1 MANSV
6 EFVPDQ
12 AKTEAV
18 EAHVIWMTTG
28 LGCDGDSVA
37 MTSAVDPSL
46 EDIITQAIPG
56 MPKVIVHNPV
66 LAYEN
71 GDEFMQAWY
80 DAEAGKLDPF
90 VLIVEGSIPNE
101 ELSGEGHWAAMGTDP
116 QTGQPITTNEWVDR
130 LAPKAAA
137 VVALGTCATYGG
149 IPAMKNNPTGAMGVA
164 DYLGWDWK
172 SAAGLPVVNIPGCPV
187 QPDNTTES
195 LLYLALHLA
204 GRAPVPDLDDAHRP
218 TWLFGRTVRESCNR
232 GGFSEQGEFATEY
245 GSDHR
250 CMVKLGCKG
259 PVVKCNV
266 PVRGWQS
273 GVGGCPN
280 VGGICMACTMP
291 GFPDKYMPFMDEDT
305 WGGVASSYREV
316 HDRTDRSRVP
326 QAEHPQQVRQGT
338 GMEKARQ
345 SAQHGLQVPIRR
357 LRAARVLGDQLR
369 RKRRQPTWQ
378 AQRLRRHRRRS
389 PSRRCPG
396 IRSPGSW
403 AASGFIPRSTSTPR
417 RWRSVT
423 RPR

>member
-1 MANSV
+1 MANAV

-46 EDIITQAIPG
+46 EDIVTQAIPG

-101 ELSGEGHWAAMGTDP
+101 ELSGEGYWAAMGTDP
-116 QTGQPITTNEWVDR
+116 TAGQPITTNEWVDR

-172 SAAGLPVVNIPGCPV
+172 SSC
-187 QPDNTTES
+187 
-195 LLYLALHLA
+195 
-204 GRAPVPDLDDAHRP
+204 RA
-218 TWLFGRTVRESCNR
+218 C
-232 GGFSEQGEFATEY
+232 
-245 GSDHR
+245 
-250 CMVKLGCKG
+250 
-259 PVVKCNV
+259 
-266 PVRGWQS
+266 
-273 GVGGCPN
+273 
-280 VGGICMACTMP
+280 
-291 GFPDKYMPFMDEDT
+291 
-305 WGGVASSYREV
+305 
-316 HDRTDRSRVP
+316 
-326 QAEHPQQVRQGT
+326 
-338 GMEKARQ
+338 
-345 SAQHGLQVPIRR
+345 
-357 LRAARVLGDQLR
+357 
-369 RKRRQPTWQ
+369 
-378 AQRLRRHRRRS
+378 
-389 PSRRCPG
+389 
-396 IRSPGSW
+396 
-403 AASGFIPRSTSTPR
+403 
-417 RWRSVT
+417 RW
-423 RPR
+423 

>member
-1 MANSV
+1 MANAV

-46 EDIITQAIPG
+46 EDIVTQAIPG

-101 ELSGEGHWAAMGTDP
+101 ELSGEGYWAAMGTDP
-116 QTGQPITTNEWVDR
+116 DTGQPITTNEWVDR

-172 SAAGLPVVNIPGCPV
+172 SSAGLPVVNIPGCP
-187 QPDNTTES
+187 
-195 LLYLALHLA
+195 
-204 GRAPVPDLDDAHRP
+204 
-218 TWLFGRTVRESCNR
+218 
-232 GGFSEQGEFATEY
+232 
-245 GSDHR
+245 
-250 CMVKLGCKG
+250 
-259 PVVKCNV
+259 
-266 PVRGWQS
+266 
-273 GVGGCPN
+273 
-280 VGGICMACTMP
+280 
-291 GFPDKYMPFMDEDT
+291 
-305 WGGVASSYREV
+305 
-316 HDRTDRSRVP
+316 
-326 QAEHPQQVRQGT
+326 
-338 GMEKARQ
+338 
-345 SAQHGLQVPIRR
+345 
-357 LRAARVLGDQLR
+357 
-369 RKRRQPTWQ
+369 
-378 AQRLRRHRRRS
+378 
-389 PSRRCPG
+389 
-396 IRSPGSW
+396 
-403 AASGFIPRSTSTPR
+403 
-417 RWRSVT
+417 
-423 RPR
+423 

>member
-1 MANSV
+1 MANGV

-46 EDIITQAIPG
+46 EDIVTQAIPG

-101 ELSGEGHWAAMGTDP
+101 ELSGEGYWAAMGNDP
-116 QTGQPITTNEWVDR
+116 DTGQPITTNEWVDR

-149 IPAMKNNPTGAMGVA
+149 IPAMKNNPTGAMGLRRLPR
-164 DYLGWDWK
+164 LGLEVERRPAGGQHPGLPGPARQHDRVPALPGAASRRAAPRCPIWTRRTGRRGC
-172 SAAGLPVVNIPGCPV
+172 SAAPFA
-187 QPDNTTES
+187 S
-195 LLYLALHLA
+195 
-204 GRAPVPDLDDAHRP
+204 R
-218 TWLFGRTVRESCNR
+218 CNR
-232 GGFSEQGEFATEY
+232 AGFAEQGEFATEY

-250 CMVKLGCKG
+250 CLVKLGCKG

-291 GFPDKYMPFMDEDT
+291 GFPDKYMPFMDEDPYGAAAARIMKLHAT
-305 WGGVASSYREV
+305 GRSSERC
-316 HDRTDRSRVP
+316 RR
-326 QAEHPQQVRQGT
+326 
-338 GMEKARQ
+338 
-345 SAQHGLQVPIRR
+345 AQHH
-357 LRAARVLGDQLR
+357 ATST
-369 RKRRQPTWQ
+369 TW
-378 AQRLRRHRRRS
+378 S
-389 PSRRCPG
+389 PSGASRRN
-396 IRSPGSW
+396 R
-403 AASGFIPRSTSTPR
+403 
-417 RWRSVT
+417 
-423 RPR
+423 